1 MQFFKTEDKNTHK
14 CFFSNLTREQ
24 VMSLN
29 LEKIDRTYKKGEF
42 IFKEG
47 AFPKAIYV
55 VYRGVVK
62 VHKYGEN
69 GKEQITRLAKAG
81 DLLGYRSLLNQDTY
95 GGSATAIE
103 QTQLFKIPSDSFIN
117 LIKENPDFSL
127 KVIQLLSEDLKLSE
141 KKLLDMAQKSVR
153 EKVAEALLLLN
164 EQFGADEITKAINSK
179 LTRKEIGDIA
189 GVTTESTIRTM
200 SDFNKENIIQIQ
212 GKNIIITNFE
222 KLKNEAENK
231 VA

>member
-14 CFFSNLTREQ
+14 CFFSSLTKEQ

-95 GGSATAIE
+95 GGSATVIE
-103 QTQLFKIPSDSFIN
+103 QTQLFKIPGSSFFN
-117 LIKENPDFSL
+117 LIKQNPDFSL
-127 KVIQLLSEDLKLSE
+127 KVIQLLSEDLRLSE

-153 EKVAEALLLLN
+153 EKIAETLLLLN
-164 EQFGADEITKAINSK
+164 EKFGLDEITKAINSK

-200 SDFNKENIIQIQ
+200 SDFNKENIIDIQ
-212 GKNIIITNFE
+212 GKSIIITNFE
-222 KLKNEAENK
+222 KLKREAENK

>member
-1 MQFFKTEDKNTHK
+1 MQFFKTEDKNTHQ
-14 CFFSNLTREQ
+14 CFFSSLTREQ
-24 VMSLN
+24 IVALN
-29 LEKIDRTYKKGEF
+29 LEKIDRTYKKGEY
-42 IFKEG
+42 IFQEG

-81 DLLGYRSLLNQDTY
+81 DLLGYRSLLNQDPY
-95 GGSATAIE
+95 GASASVIE
-103 QTQLFKIPSDSFIN
+103 NTQLFKIPADSFFS

-127 KVIQLLSEDLKLSE
+127 KIIQLLSEDLRRSE

-153 EKVAEALLLLN
+153 EKVAETLLLLN
-164 EQFGADEITKAINSK
+164 EKFGLDEITKAINSK

-200 SDFNKENIIQIQ
+200 SDFNKENIIDIQ
-212 GKNIIITNFE
+212 GKSIFITDFE
-222 KLKNEAENK
+222 KLKREAENK
-231 VA
+231 IA